1 LKVLSL
7 LMYYEVYTG
16 PLVLVT
22 FHEVVTSHVAMLCT
36 LLIAIGQL
44 MFLFYIYIYLAD
56 SWLSLES

>member
-22 FHEVVTSHVAMLCT
+22 SHEVVTSHVAMLCT

-44 MFLFYIYIYLAD
+44 MFLLYIYIYLVD
-56 SWLSLES
+56 S